1 MDKELY
7 GKTDEK
13 IAEIVQKG
21 NVSAYAVLLQRYE
34 SKMRRYAKKFLFGI
48 EDAED
53 LAQDVFI
60 KAYQNINSFDIKRKF
75 SPWLYRIAHN
85 EFINALKKRGRR
97 PFIIFDTDTLF
108 PHPASKD
115 NPSSEIEKAE
125 IKQEIDTCLNQ
136 LDYKYREPIILYY
149 YEELTYEEISDI
161 MKIPVTTVGVRIKR
175 AKDKLKS
182 ICANLE

>member
-1 MDKELY
+1 MDKELQA
-7 GKTDEK
+7 KTDEE
-13 IAEIVQKG
+13 IAKMVQNG
-21 NVSAYAVLLQRYE
+21 DDSAYAVLLQRYE
-34 SKMRRYAKKFLFGI
+34 GKMRRYAKKFLFRI

-97 PFIIFDTDTLF
+97 PFVIFDTDTLF
-108 PHPASKD
+108 PHPASNN
-115 NPSSEIEKAE
+115 NPGSEIEKKE
-125 IKQEIDTCLNQ
+125 IKQEIDMCLHQ
-136 LDYKYREPIILYY
+136 LDDKYREPILLYY
-149 YEELTYEEISDI
+149 FEELTYEEISDI

-182 ICANLE
+182 ICANLK